1 MRKFCTIVLLCT
13 GCRSGGGTA
22 PRPLVDAAKK
32 LAAQD
37 RAGAV
42 GLYDLDYRLRSELWQ
57 TTIKPQKDLKS
68 QVAALQASAPR
79 LGDQAALVTVGD
91 EAFKELVT
99 VAGPL
104 AGELA
109 DDRCAAAPLGKD
121 DLGRW
126 ETPHELEGMGPE
138 LGRFVFELRTAAST
152 SAVRAQCPSGSLW
165 LELAQ
170 RKGGP
175 LQLVRLEK

>member
-1 MRKFCTIVLLCT
+1 MS
-13 GCRSGGGTA
+13 CRSGGGTA

-32 LAAQD
+32 LLGQD
-37 RAGAV
+37 KAGAV
-42 GLYDLDYRLRSELWQ
+42 SLYDLDYRQRSELWQ
-57 TTIKPQKDLKS
+57 TMIKPQKDVKG
-68 QVAALQASAPR
+68 QVAALQASTPR
-79 LGDQAALVTVGD
+79 LGDQAALVTVGE
-91 EAFKELVT
+91 EAFRELVT
-99 VAGPL
+99 VGGPL
-104 AGELA
+104 AAELA
-109 DDRCAAAPLGKD
+109 EDRCAAAPLGKD

-126 ETPHELEGMGPE
+126 ETPREQEGMGPE

-170 RKGGP
+170 RKSGP